1 MKHEIIIDIPNHLD
15 VSTSPELKNILFETI
30 SDVEA
35 ISTTGDI
42 ILDFS
47 KTELVTSAGL
57 RVLMQA
63 QKNVQAS
70 SINMTMKNISPE
82 VMEVFNITGVSKI
95 FNIL

>member
-1 MKHEIIIDIPNHLD
+1 MEIIIDIPSHLD
-15 VSTSPELKNILFETI
+15 VSTSPELKNTL
-30 SDVEA
+30 VEA

-42 ILDFS
+42 ILNFS

-70 SINMTMKNISPE
+70 SISMIMKNISPE

-95 FNIL
+95 FSIV